1 MVGRVS
7 FISWRFFSKIIAD
20 FWVFLK
26 LCRTAQLLSMA
37 DYQFFSGSMS
47 LPTFQFMSPLASL
60 IFVLVLYLHCIVVSI
75 GTNGIF
81 PEVFRPSVS
90 YR

>member
-7 FISWRFFSKIIAD
+7 FISWR
-20 FWVFLK
+20 L
-26 LCRTAQLLSMA
+26 TQLLSMA
-37 DYQFFSGSMS
+37 VYHFFSGNMS
-47 LPTFQFMSPLASL
+47 LPTFQFMSPLASH